1 MDPPPIRIL
10 PRSLLCGK
18 QKAGIPG
25 TSQERERLPSEIL
38 HSSNTVRLPCNRGC
52 CQEDDGSLTA
62 RIFPRH
68 VFLLPS
74 TLQLLVRTEDD
85 LEAGSGEGICHSTT
99 LFSSQCGHIEKIPFS
114 VFFTMIC
121 LLKWPVEYGWL
132 SLVH

>member
-1 MDPPPIRIL
+1 MDLPIRIL

-74 TLQLLVRTEDD
+74 TLQLLVRT
-85 LEAGSGEGICHSTT
+85 LKVNWRLGVGRAYATQLLCS
-99 LFSSQCGHIEKIPFS
+99 SSQCGHIEEIPFS
-114 VFFTMIC
+114 VFFTVIC